1 MKQASGFRS
10 ARLREPVS
18 YLLSRLFDA
27 GLITMQ
33 DSGNYKQPFTTGR
46 TEPAMKPHRMRSRG
60 K

>member
-1 MKQASGFRS
+1 M
-10 ARLREPVS
+10 
-18 YLLSRLFDA
+18 FDA